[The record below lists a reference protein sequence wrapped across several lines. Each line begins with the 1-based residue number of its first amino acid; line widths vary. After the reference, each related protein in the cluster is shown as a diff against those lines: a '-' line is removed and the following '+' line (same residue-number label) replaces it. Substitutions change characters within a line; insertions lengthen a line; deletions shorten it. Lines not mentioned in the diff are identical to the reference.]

1 MAAGANTRVNCVQDG
16 VSLPWLA
23 LVHEKRDNLA
33 GPPAETHPPTC
44 DRGPRSCPYRW
55 FGGSCGTRF
64 APVHLPNFKQS
75 ILLFLFIQHGFQLLL
90 ALIAIAVLKF
100 WLAPADYGL
109 YWPRGKSYILPALLW
124 GLGLAIAVN
133 AGNSWLDSLLHV
145 SQATSDITYTHRT
158 VWGWATFE
166 GLYVGP
172 TEEIPFRALLVT

>member
-1 MAAGANTRVNCVQDG
+1 MKNVTTSQGLRLKPIPLLVTVLLGLVLTIGSAEAA
-16 VSLPWLA
+16 A
-23 LVHEKRDNLA
+23 LVLRL
-33 GPPAETHPPTC
+33 
-44 DRGPRSCPYRW
+44 
-55 FGGSCGTRF
+55 F
-64 APVHLPNFKQS
+64 HLPNFKQS

-166 GLYVGP
+166 GLCVGP

>member
-1 MAAGANTRVNCVQDG
+1 MKSVTTSQGLRLKPTPLLVTAVLGPVLTVGSAEAA
-16 VSLPWLA
+16 A
-23 LVHEKRDNLA
+23 LVLRL
-33 GPPAETHPPTC
+33 
-44 DRGPRSCPYRW
+44 
-55 FGGSCGTRF
+55 F
-64 APVHLPNFKQS
+64 HLPNFKQS

-166 GLYVGP
+166 GLCVGP